1 MEFACWNSSQ
11 LDAYAAA
18 TGRTSLSVAAAVLTA
33 AHNYSMPAIAQQ
45 MAFRFGVTRTAR
57 QWRNIIHQCIS
68 QQPQFISPDLRF
80 RASNR
85 VVDERVPVALRQM
98 VDSFPVRIPRPNTQ
112 RMRQA
117 FYSVPHHEVCVKF
130 NVAITHEEL
139 CTMVGEEFRG
149 AGNDKTDWHTAAHSV
164 QHYVMDDLILA
175 DTAYSGA
182 AHVVCKVET
191 PITNREHHWN
201 CIMGILRTPMERYFG
216 WLHNN
221 FEMFHETRS
230 AVRGESSPL
239 VCFLRLVI
247 DIRNFGPEPPIL
259 YLF

>member
-85 VVDERVPVALRQM
+85 VVDERVPVALHVVRQM

-182 AHVVCKVET
+182 AEKWKCNMARQNEPLHVEQQSDPVTQAVVQADVQAGVAPPTFIGSKKKKAKKATHEAKQGAKVERT
-191 PITNREHHWN
+191 GRTVVIRRE
-201 CIMGILRTPMERYFG
+201 
-216 WLHNN
+216 
-221 FEMFHETRS
+221 
-230 AVRGESSPL
+230 
-239 VCFLRLVI
+239 
-247 DIRNFGPEPPIL
+247 
-259 YLF
+259 